1 MVTEEEEMRVF
12 LEARR
17 VVKIKQAL
25 KAQHAILSK
34 LLGGSGLLCVPSA
47 RRMGRCTSE

>member
-1 MVTEEEEMRVF
+1 MVTEEEQMGVF

-25 KAQHAILSK
+25 EAQHAILSK
-34 LLGGSGLLCVPSA
+34 LI
-47 RRMGRCTSE
+47 